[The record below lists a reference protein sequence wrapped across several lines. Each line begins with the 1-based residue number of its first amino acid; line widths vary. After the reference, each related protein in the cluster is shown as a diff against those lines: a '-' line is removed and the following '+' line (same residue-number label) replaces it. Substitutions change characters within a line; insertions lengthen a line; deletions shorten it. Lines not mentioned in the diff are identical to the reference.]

1 MRNLKEQLQVN
12 KVFCFNNFT
21 DLPLAFILH
30 FSKVFFNQFFL
41 TVGPEQFWK
50 QNTICLQFSIGFLF
64 FEIFVGFYIFHIVS
78 RCTGNRRLQSL
89 YHVIKCINPPFLV
102 YIKTFEIPTSA
113 MIWHFRG
120 KWKMFYLVCCF
131 IQLLQTRNYYVWD
144 CRLLIGIS

>member
-1 MRNLKEQLQVN
+1 MIDQIITWLISDSSSDLK
-12 KVFCFNNFT
+12 
-21 DLPLAFILH
+21 H
-30 FSKVFFNQFFL
+30 FANTRPSASKNSFSQSL
-41 TVGPEQFWK
+41 EQFWK